1 MLEAL
6 MEPRRALALAGAYRR
21 LAERALAGAALE
33 VDEGRVVLATP
44 DDELAEL
51 LWAAYAVRSRHFG
64 RRVKLC
70 VLNNARSGLCPE
82 DCGYCSQSAV
92 STADIARYRRKPVT
106 ELVAAAH
113 RAVAAGARR
122 YCMVTSARGPSA
134 DDIDHF
140 GRAARAIRAVLP
152 QLELCVSLGIMG
164 DDEARALRAAG
175 VDYVN
180 HNLNTSRRHYPA
192 ICSTH
197 SYDDRVATVES
208 ARRAGL
214 GACSGVIVGMG
225 ETDDDLIDVAGALAR
240 LRVESLPV
248 NFLHPIDGTPL
259 GDREPP
265 PVGRCLRALV
275 LFRLTNPRAEI
286 RAAGGRE
293 RCLGGAQG
301 LALFAANSVFV
312 DGYLT
317 TTGQAHHDAAAMIE
331 ALGFEVEG
339 SAVPVGAAAFRDGL
353 DGRAEREEGRG
364 QWTSSW

>member
-6 MEPRRALALAGAYRR
+6 TEPRRALALAGAYRV
-21 LAERALAGAALE
+21 LAEHALADERLESAQALA
-33 VDEGRVVLATP
+33 VLAAP
-44 DDELAEL
+44 DDELPAV
-51 LWAAYAVRSRHFG
+51 LWAAYAVRARHFG

-92 STADIARYRRKPVT
+92 STADIARYRLKPVA
-106 ELVAAAH
+106 ELVAAA
-113 RAVAAGARR
+113 RQAAAAGARR

-134 DDIDHF
+134 ADIDHF
-140 GRAARAIRAVLP
+140 ARAARAIRAELP
-152 QLELCVSLGIMG
+152 GLELCVSLGIMG
-164 DDEARALRAAG
+164 DTEARTLRQSG
-175 VDYVN
+175 IDYVN

-192 ICSTH
+192 ICTTH
-197 SYDDRVATVES
+197 TWDDRVATVES
-208 ARRAGL
+208 ARRAGMA
-214 GACSGVIVGMG
+214 ACSGVIIGMG
-225 ETDDDLIDVAGALAR
+225 ETDEDLVDVAGALAR
-240 LRVESLPV
+240 LEVESLPV

-265 PVGRCLRALV
+265 EVGRCLRALA

-301 LALFAANSVFV
+301 LALLAANSVFV

-317 TTGQAHHDAAAMIE
+317 TAGQAHRDAAAMIE
-331 ALGFEVEG
+331 ALGFEVEDP
-339 SAVPVGAAAFRDGL
+339 PVVMGGAAAL
-353 DGRAEREEGRG
+353 
-364 QWTSSW
+364 

>member
-6 MEPRRALALAGAYRR
+6 SEPRRALALAGPYRP
-21 LAERALAGAALE
+21 LAERALADVPLA
-33 VDEGRVVLATP
+33 VDEAQRVLAAP
-44 DDELAEL
+44 DDALAAL
-51 LWAAYAVRSRHFG
+51 LWAAYAVRARHFG

-92 STADIARYRRKPVT
+92 STADIARYRRKPVP
-106 ELVAAAH
+106 ELVAAA
-113 RAVAAGARR
+113 RQAVAAGARR

-134 DDIDHF
+134 ADIDHF
-140 GRAARAIRAVLP
+140 GRAARAIRTELP
-152 QLELCVSLGIMG
+152 ALELCVSLGIMG
-164 DDEARALRAAG
+164 DDEARSLRAAG

-192 ICSTH
+192 ICTTH
-197 SYDDRVATVES
+197 TWDDRVATVRS
-208 ARRAGL
+208 VQRAGL
-214 GACSGVIVGMG
+214 AACSGVIVGMG
-225 ETDDDLIDVAGALAR
+225 ETDDDLVQVAGALAA

-259 GDREPP
+259 GDLEPP
-265 PVGRCLRALV
+265 PVGRCLRALA

-293 RCLGGAQG
+293 RCLAGAQG

-317 TTGQAHHDAAAMIE
+317 TAGQAHDDASAMIE
-331 ALGFEVEG
+331 ALGFTVEAPPALG
-339 SAVPVGAAAFRDGL
+339 ASAAAL
-353 DGRAEREEGRG
+353 
-364 QWTSSW
+364 